1 MKNILRKSLKPG
13 QFQTTRGGGPK
24 SGVNYPHS
32 FSALNSYFNEGYKN
46 HPEEL

>member
-1 MKNILRKSLKPG
+1 MKSILRKSIKLV
-13 QFQTTRGGGPK
+13 QFQTSRGGGPK

-46 HPEEL
+46 HPEAL